1 MKDRY
6 RKQVAL
12 LIRIMPSVYKIKEF
26 AVHGGTAINLFH
38 RNLLRYSVDIDVT
51 YIPIEDRQQS
61 LASIN
66 QKLLEVKKNIEK
78 TIPGVVVKH
87 KPDVWKLLCTLGDAT
102 VKIEV
107 NATKRGIIGD
117 VVELPLCEKARNE
130 FSMGCKARTVSFS
143 QLYGGKITA
152 ALSRQHPRDL
162 FDCKYMELQSFD
174 DVKNGFMLC
183 LLGSDKPI
191 IESLQPHDIDQTEA
205 LENQFQGMTETPFG
219 YEDYLESRTA
229 LLSLV
234 NGGLTITDKEFL
246 LSFEQGEPD
255 WNKCCAGDLSQYPS
269 VQWKLLNIGKLKESN
284 PVKFEQGVN
293 KLRRY
298 LLDSTTGKTND

>member
-51 YIPIEDRQQS
+51 YIPIENRQQS

-191 IESLQPHDIDQTEA
+191 IESLLPHDIDQTEA

>member
-51 YIPIEDRQQS
+51 YIPIENRQQS

-246 LSFEQGEPD
+246 LSFEQGDPD
-255 WNKCCAGDLSQYPS
+255 WQKCCAGDLSQYPS

-293 KLRRY
+293 KLSRC
-298 LLDSTTGKTND
+298 LQDNTIGKTNG

>member
-51 YIPIEDRQQS
+51 YIPIENRQQS

-191 IESLQPHDIDQTEA
+191 IESLQPNDIDQTEA

>member
-1 MKDRY
+1 
-6 RKQVAL
+6 
-12 LIRIMPSVYKIKEF
+12 MPSVYKIKEF

-51 YIPIEDRQQS
+51 YIPIENRQQS